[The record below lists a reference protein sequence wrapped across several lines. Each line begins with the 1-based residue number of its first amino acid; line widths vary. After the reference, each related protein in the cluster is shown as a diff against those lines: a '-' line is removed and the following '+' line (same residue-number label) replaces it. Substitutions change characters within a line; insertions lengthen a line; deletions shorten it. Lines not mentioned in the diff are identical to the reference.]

1 VLEGFCFLSLGPVK
15 AASVWALSLVLAGC
29 SSSTDSGTSGPAT
42 GDRPGAGI
50 ALATTMVERRDLY
63 QTLRLEGTV
72 ERYDPVTVTATATG
86 QFYLKSTVRGTR
98 TVTKGETLGSIKVC
112 RDDSDD
118 SAAGTAGSDGATGS
132 RSGDSANRTEANRT
146 EANRTEANRTEA
158 NRTEANRTERSV
170 SAGQDSAGTT
180 CDSVRWVPIRASGGG
195 RLRFASGLDP
205 AAVGA
210 VTAGQELAIVQR
222 SGFRARLPV
231 TDAADLYG
239 FNHPPRTAR
248 AQIVGGPSGFTVRF
262 ERTVYAK
269 DAGRVSVLVSMP
281 AKVPAFAGLHVVVV
295 FVTSVK
301 DQVPSLPRSAVQGS
315 VKTGLIVRV
324 APDGR
329 RSVARVGLGGTDDQY
344 VEVKGLEDEQ
354 KVLLYPLESDFGP
367 GPAS

>member
-29 SSSTDSGTSGPAT
+29 SSSTGSGTSGPAT

-146 EANRTEANRTEA
+146 EANRTE
-158 NRTEANRTERSV
+158 RSV

-210 VTAGQELAIVQR
+210 VTAGQELATVQR

-344 VEVKGLEDEQ
+344 VEVKGLEDKQ